1 MEELVEELLEDI
13 LRPLGVFV
21 SLFVGLRCI
30 GGGGR
35 GGGGGLSWCLED
47 RRFCGQSLVAAVL
60 KKGNEKV
67 NWKGPLFKEAF

>member
-21 SLFVGLRCI
+21 RLFVGLRCI
-30 GGGGR
+30 GGGG
-35 GGGGGLSWCLED
+35 GGGLSWRLED

-67 NWKGPLFKEAF
+67 N